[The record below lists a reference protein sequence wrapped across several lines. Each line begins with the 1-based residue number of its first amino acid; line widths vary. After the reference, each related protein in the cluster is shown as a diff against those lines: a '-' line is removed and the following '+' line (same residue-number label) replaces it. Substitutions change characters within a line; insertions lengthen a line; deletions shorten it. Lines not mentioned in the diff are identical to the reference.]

1 MKNAGKE
8 PQKNTWGNLIK
19 NYNNNARGNVEQFS
33 ICSSDSIWADE
44 ERRNE
49 YIDSKIR
56 NAENAA
62 QHPIYLNN
70 LTRFDP
76 QNAYVSST
84 YKRRQSKFDNDELT
98 SDRKNNDIN
107 YANEQCYQ
115 VKWNL
120 CFFLDA
126 YIEFSQKKRELIG
139 DLIVGTNQILDR
151 FAGRLI
157 KQYGRKE

>member
-115 VKWNL
+115 VKWNP
-120 CFFLDA
+120 FFWLLTLS
-126 YIEFSQKKRELIG
+126 FHK
-139 DLIVGTNQILDR
+139 
-151 FAGRLI
+151 
-157 KQYGRKE
+157 RKEN